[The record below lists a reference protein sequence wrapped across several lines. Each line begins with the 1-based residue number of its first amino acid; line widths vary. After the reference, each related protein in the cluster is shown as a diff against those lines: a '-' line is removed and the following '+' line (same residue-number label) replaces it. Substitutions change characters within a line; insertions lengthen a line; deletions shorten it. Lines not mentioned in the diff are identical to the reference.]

1 MQTLKYGLLAVIATI
16 MLWAGV
22 VVVHHTVTGAG
33 WLQDL
38 AILTAFGS
46 TVSIWLVLALD
57 RSEQTVARERE
68 KAKRTGASSEGND
81 QRLALLL
88 ALMDEDQKEALR
100 QRLVDELSADGE
112 AISLAELLGSPDG
125 ARQRRS

>member
-22 VVVHHTVTGAG
+22 VVVHHTVTGAS

-68 KAKRTGASSEGND
+68 KAKRTGANSEASD

-100 QRLVDELSADGE
+100 QRLVEELSADGE
-112 AISLAELLGSPDG
+112 AISLADLLGSSDG
-125 ARQRRS
+125 ARQRRA

>member
-38 AILTAFGS
+38 TILTAFGS
-46 TVSIWLVLALD
+46 TVAIWLVLALD

-68 KAKRTGASSEGND
+68 KAKRTGASGETGD

-100 QRLVDELSADGE
+100 QRLVDDLSADGE
-112 AISLAELLGSPDG
+112 AISLADLLGSPDG